1 MIYLI
6 WAMDQNRL
14 IGSNQS
20 LPWHIKD
27 DLTFFKSIVN
37 QKRVLMGMQTYLSM
51 KTYFKNKPFPYVE
64 VYVATRQKISLHD
77 AIVIDDVENFLNK
90 QSEDLYIL
98 GGSKIYEI
106 ALNYANVLF
115 ITYVLQSYEG
125 DTYFPNY
132 DLSKYS
138 CVWFETKPGIILS
151 KYERKPL

>member
-1 MIYLI
+1 MIHLI

-14 IGSNQS
+14 IGANQS

-27 DLTFFKSIVN
+27 DLAFFKSIVN
-37 QKRVLMGMQTYLSM
+37 EKRVLMGMQTYLSM
-51 KTYFKNKPFPYVE
+51 KTYFKDKPFPYVE
-64 VYVATRQKISLHD
+64 VYVATRQKISLKD
-77 AIVIDDVENFLNK
+77 AIVIEDVEKFLSK
-90 QSEDLYIL
+90 QSDDLYIL

-106 ALNYANVLF
+106 ALDYANILY

-132 DLSKYS
+132 DLSNYV

-151 KYERKPL
+151 KYERITL

>member
-14 IGSNQS
+14 IGSKQS

-27 DLTFFKSIVN
+27 DLAFFKSIVN
-37 QKRVLMGMQTYLSM
+37 HKRVLMGMQTYLSM
-51 KTYFKNKPFPYVE
+51 KTYFKDKPFPYQE

-77 AIVIDDVENFLNK
+77 AIVIDDVENFLKK
-90 QSEDLYIL
+90 QSDDLYVL
-98 GGSKIYEI
+98 GGSKIYDI
-106 ALNYANVLF
+106 AFNIANCLY

-125 DTYFPNY
+125 DTYFPKY
-132 DLSKYS
+132 DLRNYS

-151 KYERKPL
+151 KYERKTL